1 MSEPAVSFRE
11 VARRWLVAN
20 AVSIFALSVNGWI
33 SFAMYALWDVGHAE
47 PGSAQRIA
55 YATVAAALSVIW
67 SAIFARLTGPVL
79 RLVVP
84 ALSQHKWLIANLAIG
99 LASALGDIVWVYQR
113 SSADLRSWTDLGA
126 GKLVSFLVAVVLVGG
141 FLGLLAGAAQVLA
154 LKSAA
159 VGVRTWRLM
168 SAASGS
174 LTGLTILAGIA
185 LLPNATPVANEVGTQ
200 VIGAIAEGISAIV
213 MLPAL
218 RRLEPRGYG

>member
-1 MSEPAVSFRE
+1 VQTSE
-11 VARRWLVAN
+11 
-20 AVSIFALSVNGWI
+20 
-33 SFAMYALWDVGHAE
+33 VG
-47 PGSAQRIA
+47 PI
-55 YATVAAALSVIW
+55 
-67 SAIFARLTGPVL
+67 
-79 RLVVP
+79 
-84 ALSQHKWLIANLAIG
+84 
-99 LASALGDIVWVYQR
+99 
-113 SSADLRSWTDLGA
+113 LGA